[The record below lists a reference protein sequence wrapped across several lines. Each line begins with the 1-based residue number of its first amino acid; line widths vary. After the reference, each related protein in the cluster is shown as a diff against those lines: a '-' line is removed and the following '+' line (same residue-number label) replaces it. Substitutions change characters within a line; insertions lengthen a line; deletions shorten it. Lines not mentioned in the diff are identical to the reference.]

1 MKTDAEQPAAGAAE
15 ENSSIPLSVPEI
27 RGNEWKYVQE
37 CLDTGWVSSV
47 GGYVERFE
55 GAMADY
61 VGCRRA
67 VATVN
72 GTAALH
78 VALRV
83 AGVEPDDEV
92 LVSDLTFIAPVNAV
106 RYLGAWPV
114 LIDAEPDYWQMDPR
128 QVADSSAANA
138 AGKQGR
144 CCNKATGRRVPRPAA
159 GPHPWPSVDM
169 APLVELAR
177 EFDLVVVEDASESLG
192 AKCGQRQV
200 GSLGDISCF
209 SYNGNKL
216 ITTGGG
222 GMIVTDNEAWADK
235 AKYLTTQAKDDPLEY
250 VHGEIGYNYRLTNV
264 LAALGVA
271 QMEQIDAYLA
281 AKRRIAD
288 FYASRL
294 GGLPGIGLMP
304 EAAWATSSVLVVHG
318 PGGPGE
324 IWHGEPRVAREAGHR
339 GDPDPAAVAA
349 DPRESGLCVAGAA
362 GVSGGRAAVSRRPEP
377 ALFGRNHRGP
387 VGTGRPGHFVHER
400 HGEEP
405 VLTMTSACR
414 TLNFLERSRR
424 SRRPSHR
431 PRRGHGTPVDPLP
444 DRQRCRRQR
453 D

>member
-1 MKTDAEQPAAGAAE
+1 MKTDAESPAARAAE
-15 ENSSIPLSVPEI
+15 ENSFIPLSVPEI

-47 GGYVERFE
+47 GSYVDRFE
-55 GAMADY
+55 RAMADY
-61 VGCRRA
+61 IGCRRA

-114 LIDAEPDYWQMDPR
+114 LIDAEPDYWQMDQR
-128 QVADSSAANA
+128 QVSDFLRRQC
-138 AGKQGR
+138 GVRQGR
-144 CCNKATGRRVPRPAA
+144 LYNKATGRRVRALLPVHVL
-159 GPHPWPSVDM
+159 GHPVDM

-177 EFDLVVVEDASESLG
+177 QFDLAVVEDASESLG
-192 AKCGQRQV
+192 ATYRQRQV

-281 AKRRIAD
+281 TKRRVAD

-294 GGLPGIGLMP
+294 GGLSGIGVMP
-304 EAAWATSSVLVVHG
+304 EAAWATSSFWLYTVLVDREKYG
-318 PGGPGE
+318 MGSRELLGKLAA
-324 IWHGEPRVAREAGHR
+324 ARIQTRPLWQPIHLS
-339 GDPDPAAVAA
+339 PAHAA
-349 DPRESGLCVAGAA
+349 
-362 GVSGGRAAVSRRPEP
+362 
-377 ALFGRNHRGP
+377 
-387 VGTGRPGHFVHER
+387 
-400 HGEEP
+400 
-405 VLTMTSACR
+405 
-414 TLNFLERSRR
+414 LERRACPVAERLYRDALSLPCSVGITEAQLERVVR
-424 SRRPSHR
+424 AILPMS
-431 PRRGHGTPVDPLP
+431 GTAKN
-444 DRQRCRRQR
+444 QS
-453 D
+453 

>member
-1 MKTDAEQPAAGAAE
+1 MSLPFEPGGRPGGDVV
-15 ENSSIPLSVPEI
+15 PLSVPEI
-27 RGNEWKYVQE
+27 RGNEWKYVKE

-47 GGYVERFE
+47 GSYVDRFE
-55 GAMADY
+55 RAMAGY
-61 VGCRRA
+61 IGCRRA

-128 QVADSSAANA
+128 QVADFLRRQC
-138 AGKQGR
+138 GVKQGR
-144 CCNKATGRRVPRPAA
+144 WHNKATGRRVRALLPVHIL
-159 GPHPWPSVDM
+159 GHPVDM

-192 AKCGQRQV
+192 AKCRQRQV
-200 GSLGDISCF
+200 GSLGDIACF

-264 LAALGVA
+264 LAAHRRGADGAARRLPRREA
-271 QMEQIDAYLA
+271 ADRRFLCLA
-281 AKRRIAD
+281 ARRPVRNRRDA
-288 FYASRL
+288 RGPL
-294 GGLPGIGLMP
+294 GHEQL
-304 EAAWATSSVLVVHG
+304 LVVHG

-324 IWHGEPRVAREAGHR
+324 IWHGEPRLAREAGR
-339 GDPDPAAVAA
+339 GADPDPAALAA
-349 DPRESGLCVAGAA
+349 DPRQSGLCVAGAA

-377 ALFGRNHRGP
+377 ALFGWNHRGP
-387 VGTGRPGHFVHER
+387 VGTGRPGDL
-400 HGEEP
+400 P
-405 VLTMTSACR
+405 MS
-414 TLNFLERSRR
+414 
-424 SRRPSHR
+424 
-431 PRRGHGTPVDPLP
+431 GTAKN
-444 DRQRCRRQR
+444 QS
-453 D
+453 